1 MKVPARNVE
10 TLALFRT
17 CTISVVKTTD

>member
-1 MKVPARNVE
+1 MPARDVE
-10 TLALFRT
+10 TLSLFRT